1 MNILR
6 SRSSR
11 NSSQGWVSSFAWKY
25 LVVYLLR
32 MPLITSVN
40 ERSLFPSEFSILI
53 LRASSPKSSS
63 GLHFN
68 APQSLFRLFV
78 RNLIDNADH
87 EGLYQIRERIL
98 RKMEGKTSEWRKRRS
113 DEIDRRYE
121 PALRRLRELED
132 CIAFAIVSALKN
144 PGFVKPLAKAI
155 YDQQAQESPKVR
167 NIRDKLSEIGM
178 KKTNLM
184 NAIMMGVVT
193 DTTKSTLTELQIQHR
208 KFSRAEIE
216 ASLEILAD
224 KPFKTDMEKKA
235 LFTKFITRIDL
246 YKDGRMN
253 IYTDIFGIKG
263 EIQAIDKSKSE
274 VQLEKR
280 LSRH

>member
-1 MNILR
+1 
-6 SRSSR
+6 
-11 NSSQGWVSSFAWKY
+11 
-25 LVVYLLR
+25 
-32 MPLITSVN
+32 
-40 ERSLFPSEFSILI
+40 
-53 LRASSPKSSS
+53 
-63 GLHFN
+63 
-68 APQSLFRLFV
+68 
-78 RNLIDNADH
+78 
-87 EGLYQIRERIL
+87 
-98 RKMEGKTSEWRKRRS
+98 MEGKTSEWRERRS

-178 KKTNLM
+178 KKTKLM